1 MFHLTTLVMHLL
13 IIVNTTSS
21 PVIFFFADQLDM
33 CKMTLQNYQVINMRL
48 LTVVSLQLCFDC

>member
-1 MFHLTTLVMHLL
+1 MHLL

-33 CKMTLQNYQVINMRL
+33 CKMTLQNYQVINMGL